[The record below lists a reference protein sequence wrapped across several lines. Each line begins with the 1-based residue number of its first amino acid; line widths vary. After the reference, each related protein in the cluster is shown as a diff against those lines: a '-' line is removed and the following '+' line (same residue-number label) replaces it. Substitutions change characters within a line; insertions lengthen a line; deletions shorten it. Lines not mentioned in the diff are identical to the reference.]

1 MRTIKKPKS
10 LTVMAAERIR
20 VSIIEGRYKFG
31 AFLSESALAQNL
43 GISKTPVREALL
55 QLQQEGLVQVVPHSG
70 TYVFDPST
78 EEIAQ
83 LCESRLLLE
92 TATMRLSMERDR
104 EEFLKDLARLVAR
117 MKAAER
123 QNDAVTYRLNDA
135 LFHFA
140 FLAHS
145 GNTYLQQCYHLI
157 DHKISALRTH
167 LAAPMP
173 ELMQESLDEHTQIHQ
188 ALAKGEVKKAE
199 MILKRHITQGR
210 IYFGSQHLR
219 KAANAD

>member
-10 LTVMAAERIR
+10 LTVIAAERIR
-20 VSIIEGRYKFG
+20 LQIIEGRYKFG
-31 AFLSESALAQNL
+31 AFLSESVLAKNL

-55 QLQQEGLVQVVPHSG
+55 HLQQEGLVHVVPHSG
-70 TYVFDPST
+70 TYVFNPST

-83 LCESRLLLE
+83 LCETRLLLE
-92 TATMRLSMERDR
+92 TATMRLSMERDAP
-104 EEFLKDLARLVAR
+104 EFLKNLERLVAR

-123 QNDAVTYRLNDA
+123 QNDAETYRVNDA
-135 LFHFA
+135 LFHLA

-145 GNTYLQQCYHLI
+145 GNTYLQQCYRLI

-173 ELMQESLDEHTQIHQ
+173 ELMQESLDEHVQIYE
-188 ALAKGEVKKAE
+188 ALAKGDVKKAE
-199 MILKRHITQGR
+199 SVLKRHITQGR
-210 IYFGSQHLR
+210 IYFGSQHLQH
-219 KAANAD
+219 AE